1 MNYVLGEFC
10 FHFLYLIKN
19 KLVLELHW
27 SNTVAESKEA
37 ESSRHEEL
45 WVGEAMQRSWTS
57 ASSCFAE
64 PLCQG
69 SRAMHRG
76 VVGQELEHRAPP
88 HRNLHPT
95 VMGTSQGI
103 PESLLRG
110 CTNQG
115 WRPWCLLLLPVPE
128 MAHFPAGLGGF
139 ILHHS
144 WQCTATPK
152 SKHLQFLF
160 P

>member
-45 WVGEAMQRSWTS
+45 WVGEAMQRSWTF

-64 PLCQG
+64 PPCQG

-76 VVGQELEHRAPP
+76 VVGQELEHRAPS
-88 HRNLHPT
+88 HHSLHPT
-95 VMGTSQGI
+95 AWAHLR
-103 PESLLRG
+103 ESPNH
-110 CTNQG
+110 C
-115 WRPWCLLLLPVPE
+115 WE
-128 MAHFPAGLGGF
+128 DAHTRDEDLDLYFYY
-139 ILHHS
+139 
-144 WQCTATPK
+144 
-152 SKHLQFLF
+152 QFLRWPIF
-160 P
+160 QLAWVVYPTPQLAVYCYPKK